1 LAHQINPNHEANVQI
16 EKKQNHSTPSSLA
29 AKSSGTK
36 VAEEYAATFPTRLAL
51 ARWTRGGDI
60 PHVHCFEHQLPMRAA
75 WYAQAQRQF
84 QAWLEA
90 GGFHRGEPGSLDG
103 VIAETT
109 HLRQETPNVV
119 PVLPAVKSIP
129 DTPDGG
135 RQK

>member
-1 LAHQINPNHEANVQI
+1 MQI

-90 GGFHRGEPGSLDG
+90 GGFNRIEPGSLDG
-103 VIAETT
+103 VITETT
-109 HLRQETPNVV
+109 HAHHDVPDAV
-119 PVLPAVKSIP
+119 PVLPVMKSFP
-129 DTPDGG
+129 ETPGDE